1 MNDLTRITNVNRHT
15 KEVEHK
21 ILNTVIAEN
30 FFDAEHGFGK
40 VKEKHEKIFL
50 FK

>member
-30 FFDAEHGFGK
+30 FFDAEQFGK